1 MNKREANV
9 IIEEADSID
18 EAGEEL
24 LGFDTSD
31 ACSYTKDLATAS
43 KRFLKRWACV
53 SQWNFNANAKD
64 LNKENKKLKKKM
76 KNVEK
81 KILSFKKKVDSAI
94 GC

>member
-31 ACSYTKDLATAS
+31 ACSYTKDLA
-43 KRFLKRWACV
+43 V
-53 SQWNFNANAKD
+53 SYTLVNQ
-64 LNKENKKLKKKM
+64 
-76 KNVEK
+76 
-81 KILSFKKKVDSAI
+81 ILLYV
-94 GC
+94 